1 MSFTPPSLPNLNT
14 FYQKIV
20 FNTIMVSQEN
30 IIFYQ
35 NISMKTK
42 SVLMKPKFNLRCGLC
57 EFSQKIRGEKRRKGE
72 RNFLIQFCQ
81 SCLHSSVSFL
91 ALMFPFE
98 REGEREKSTL
108 MLPSLLWC
116 CILIREGKFEK
127 KEKRLIGFVLNIN
140 EILPSKQSL
149 LGMSLFK
156 KKAQIESNIASQKW
170 MCTVASMQ
178 QACILFCLIE
188 RQVNLD

>member
-20 FNTIMVSQEN
+20 FNTIMVSPEN

-35 NISMKTK
+35 NISMKTE

-72 RNFLIQFCQ
+72 RNFLIQFCR
-81 SCLHSSVSFL
+81 SCLCSSVSFL

-108 MLPSLLWC
+108 MLPSLLQC
-116 CILIREGKFEK
+116 CILIRERESMRKKRKF
-127 KEKRLIGFVLNIN
+127 LQVLCSI
-140 EILPSKQSL
+140 
-149 LGMSLFK
+149 
-156 KKAQIESNIASQKW
+156 
-170 MCTVASMQ
+170 
-178 QACILFCLIE
+178 
-188 RQVNLD
+188 